1 MKERTKLL
9 KKAVLTGVGA
19 TANVDR
25 VKSALN
31 DALNDLMKVGQDLLE
46 ELEEKG
52 KVKTDSVQNFLK
64 NLQEDATKQAES
76 FSNLASN
83 KVQTSVLKAANE
95 LGLVSREEF
104 LNLVSRVEKLE
115 NNKDCLDKNSTIID
129 AQLSEPEI
137 QPDNTNNSE
146 NNVKNSKKK
155 NN

>member
-83 KVQTSVLKAANE
+83 KVQSSVLKAANE

-115 NNKDCLDKNSTIID
+115 NNKDLDKNTTIID
-129 AQLSEPEI
+129 AQLSESDSMDSPE
-137 QPDNTNNSE
+137 NS
-146 NNVKNSKKK
+146 VKNSKKK

>member
-76 FSNLASN
+76 FSNIASN
-83 KVQTSVLKAANE
+83 KVQSSVLKAANE

>member
-52 KVKTDSVQNFLK
+52 KVKTDSGQNFLK

-76 FSNLASN
+76 FSNIASN
-83 KVQTSVLKAANE
+83 KVQSSVLKAANE

>member
-31 DALNDLMKVGQDLLE
+31 DALNDLMKVGQDLLD

-52 KVKTDSVQNFLK
+52 KVKADSVQSFLK

-76 FSNLASN
+76 MEKTVST
-83 KVQTSVLKAANE
+83 KVQTSVLKAANDF
-95 LGLVSREEF
+95 GLVTKEEF
-104 LNLVSRVEKLE
+104 ADLLARVEKLE
-115 NNKDCLDKNSTIID
+115 KSEHGQIID
-129 AQLSEPEI
+129 VATAQDDEME
-137 QPDNTNNSE
+137 NS
-146 NNVKNSKKK
+146 SKSTKRK
-155 NN
+155 ANHN